1 MFMAPS
7 PRKQSFQCAARAAV
21 PVRQQGR
28 PDPGAA
34 GLAAA
39 TVRDWLDVLAGAQA
53 DGVRETPDGLARR
66 TAVLA
71 VLRGGLLDLLATGD
85 VERTTA
91 AVHRLLPA

>member
-1 MFMAPS
+1 LPRVLLFLFGSKDDLIRALLAS
-7 PRKQSFQCAARAAV
+7 PRRRCV
-21 PVRQQGR
+21 TGWTCWPGR
-28 PDPGAA
+28 
-34 GLAAA
+34 
-39 TVRDWLDVLAGAQA
+39 RA

-91 AVHRLLPA
+91 AVHRLLPAGPG